1 MIFQSIFSF
10 NFRPWICTHRS
21 IRSKKIVAAAESQ
34 STHLWNNFEVSIDII
49 GTCPAHVAAYSHVT
63 STSGKT
69 FQDCK
74 KALVYSQGYTPT
86 VSFPKFCSRFAASV
100 TPDTENACC
109 HVSSLERS
117 QTFWQQRAF
126 IKKKKKKP
134 QCWSRIKTVSSY
146 CLNLHLHW
154 LLSNG
159 RRKSQRLMLPFDRN
173 PSRKYGILGSPI
185 RVTHRSSIILKRLQP
200 LKWLFCWQ

>member
-10 NFRPWICTHRS
+10 KFRPWICMHRS

-74 KALVYSQGYTPT
+74 KALVYSD
-86 VSFPKFCSRFAASV
+86 FA
-100 TPDTENACC
+100 
-109 HVSSLERS
+109 
-117 QTFWQQRAF
+117 
-126 IKKKKKKP
+126 
-134 QCWSRIKTVSSY
+134 KT
-146 CLNLHLHW
+146 LHL
-154 LLSNG
+154 NG
-159 RRKSQRLMLPFDRN
+159 FSLKCRAWKRIRK
-173 PSRKYGILGSPI
+173 
-185 RVTHRSSIILKRLQP
+185 IIKN
-200 LKWLFCWQ
+200 KCTVD